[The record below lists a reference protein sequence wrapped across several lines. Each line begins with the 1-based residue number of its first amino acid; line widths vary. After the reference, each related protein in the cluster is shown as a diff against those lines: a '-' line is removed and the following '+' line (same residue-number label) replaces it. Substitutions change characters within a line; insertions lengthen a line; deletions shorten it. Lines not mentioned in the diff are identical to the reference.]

1 MFLDVQMEDG
11 TPYKRYE
18 NGTFQQADGERVQ
31 DSARQPLP
39 GQVGHCDYSPE
50 GSEQVRPAAE
60 PDHIPYDGPDV
71 VPCHDKFLCPV
82 HVGCA
87 SVMWET

>member
-1 MFLDVQMEDG
+1 MEDG

-18 NGTFQQADGERVQ
+18 NGTFQQEHGEQMQ

-50 GSEQVRPAAE
+50 GSEQVCPPAEAS
-60 PDHIPYDGPDV
+60 IPYRKMAV
-71 VPCHDKFLCPV
+71 MYCP
-82 HVGCA
+82 
-87 SVMWET
+87 